1 MVTRDGVEKVTARH
15 LGSAARASRMAIG
28 GGASSAVRRR
38 WHETGGG
45 RRQGYLG
52 FPFVGPFA
60 LGPGPGCYTKKLSGL
75 SNSGTTH
82 SKNHLMRCLER
93 TNHYMSQLLT
103 PKRKKKE
110 NPATVATISLNEGQ
124 PKTVTLGLSLIRSN
138 IVTRLLLRM
147 IILHG
152 FPLPM
157 VDHVAFKV
165 FSRNLQ
171 PYELGKINLSV
182 EMWSSRDNANYM
194 CLASHH
200 IDEEWRLQRNVV
212 NFITLDPS
220 RMDDMLL
227 EVIIRYYASPW
238 INLQS
243 RKTTLNLY
251 FRLTIHIS

>member
-1 MVTRDGVEKVTARH
+1 
-15 LGSAARASRMAIG
+15 
-28 GGASSAVRRR
+28 
-38 WHETGGG
+38 
-45 RRQGYLG
+45 
-52 FPFVGPFA
+52 
-60 LGPGPGCYTKKLSGL
+60 
-75 SNSGTTH
+75 
-82 SKNHLMRCLER
+82 MRCLER

-171 PYELGKINLSV
+171 PYELVAYRTIKETCMKIYIKEKKRVSHALSNL
-182 EMWSSRDNANYM
+182 
-194 CLASHH
+194 
-200 IDEEWRLQRNVV
+200 
-212 NFITLDPS
+212 
-220 RMDDMLL
+220 
-227 EVIIRYYASPW
+227 
-238 INLQS
+238 
-243 RKTTLNLY
+243 
-251 FRLTIHIS
+251 